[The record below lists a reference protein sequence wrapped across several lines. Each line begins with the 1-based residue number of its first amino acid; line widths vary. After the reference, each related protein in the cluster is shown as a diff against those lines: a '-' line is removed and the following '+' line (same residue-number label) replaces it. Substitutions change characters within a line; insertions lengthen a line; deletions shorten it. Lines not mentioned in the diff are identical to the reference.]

1 MLDIFEELCDKVLHP
16 DDWLRHPDLVH
27 QVILRRPAI
36 FTTFHYRYLLT
47 LQAYCKKMTISFPAQ
62 DYTYHK

>member
-1 MLDIFEELCDKVLHP
+1 MLDILEELCDKVLHP

-36 FTTFHYRYLLT
+36 FSTFPSST
-47 LQAYCKKMTISFPAQ
+47 
-62 DYTYHK
+62 